1 MLVLVLRFCQY
12 TLYRYLLTVR
22 YVLISVNCIK
32 RMSYLGIVFI
42 KLLFVL
48 LLLLLLLLFVFCF
61 QDSFCTVPVVILY
74 PL

>member
-48 LLLLLLLLFVFCF
+48 LLLLLLLFVFCF
-61 QDSFCTVPVVILY
+61 QDSFCTVPVVILN